1 MEPNVLLKTEIQGV
15 PLLNR
20 GKVRDIYDLEKYL
33 LIVATDRISAFD
45 VVLPNGI
52 PHKGR
57 VLNQIS
63 AFWFK
68 TLEKIVPH
76 HMVTTQ
82 LSGFAGLPKE
92 VASLLTGR
100 AMIVKKAKPLL
111 VECIVRGYV
120 SGSGWKEYQA
130 KGTISGIALPKG
142 LKESAK
148 LPEPIFTP
156 STKAEIGIHDE
167 NIDFSTAVKILGKEL
182 AEQVRSVSIQIYR
195 QASDLAEGR
204 GILIADTKFEFGLDE
219 KGRLTLIDEA
229 LTPDSSRF
237 WPKEGYAP
245 GGAQKSYDKQFV
257 RDYLLSLH
265 WEQKPPAPSLP
276 EDVIRRTSEKYVEVY
291 ERLTGKKLEIQ

>member
-1 MEPNVLLKTEIQGV
+1 MKPNVLLQSEIPGI

-20 GKVRDIYDLEKYL
+20 GKVRDIYDFGDHL
-33 LIVATDRISAFD
+33 LIVASDRISAFD

-76 HMVTTQ
+76 HLVSIDLT
-82 LSGFAGLPKE
+82 GFPRLAKE
-92 VASLLTGR
+92 TASELAGR
-100 AMIVKKAKPLL
+100 AMIVKKAKPLR
-111 VECIVRGYV
+111 VECIVRGYL
-120 SGSGWKEYQA
+120 SGSGWKEYRSA
-130 KGTISGIALPKG
+130 GSICGIALPG
-142 LKESAK
+142 GMKESAK

-167 NIDFSTAVKILGKEL
+167 NIDFAAAEKILGKDL
-182 AEQVRSVSIQIYR
+182 AGQVRSVSLRIYR
-195 QASDLAEGR
+195 EASALAESR

-219 KGRLTLIDEA
+219 TGKLILIDEA

-237 WPKEGYAP
+237 WPKDGYAP
-245 GGAQKSYDKQFV
+245 GGAQKSFDKQFV
-257 RDYLLSLH
+257 RDYLISLK
-265 WEQKPPAPSLP
+265 WDQKPPAPSLP
-276 EDVIRRTSEKYVEVY
+276 EDVILRTSAKYVEAF
-291 ERLTGKKLEIQ
+291 ERLTGRKLEV

>member
-1 MEPNVLLKTEIQGV
+1 MKPNVLLQSEIPGI

-20 GKVRDIYDLEKYL
+20 GKVRDIYDFGDHL
-33 LIVATDRISAFD
+33 LIVASDRISAFD

-76 HMVTTQ
+76 HLVSIDLT
-82 LSGFAGLPKE
+82 GFPRLAKE
-92 VASLLTGR
+92 TASELAGR
-100 AMIVKKAKPLL
+100 AMIVKKAKPLR
-111 VECIVRGYV
+111 VECIVRGYL
-120 SGSGWKEYQA
+120 SGSGWKEYRSA
-130 KGTISGIALPKG
+130 GSICGIALPG
-142 LKESAK
+142 GMKESAK

-167 NIDFSTAVKILGKEL
+167 NIDFAAAEKILGKDL
-182 AEQVRSVSIQIYR
+182 AGQVRSVSLRIYR
-195 QASDLAEGR
+195 EASALAESR

-219 KGRLTLIDEA
+219 TGKLILIDEA

-237 WPKEGYAP
+237 WPKDGYAP
-245 GGAQKSYDKQFV
+245 GGAQKSFDKQFV
-257 RDYLLSLH
+257 RDYLISLK
-265 WEQKPPAPSLP
+265 WDQKPPAPSLP
-276 EDVIRRTSEKYVEVY
+276 EDVILRTSAKYVEVF
-291 ERLTGKKLEIQ
+291 ERLTGRKLEV

>member
-1 MEPNVLLKTEIQGV
+1 MKPNVLLQSEIPGI

-20 GKVRDIYDLEKYL
+20 GKVRDIYDFGDHL
-33 LIVATDRISAFD
+33 LIVASDRISAFD

-76 HMVTTQ
+76 HLVSIDLT
-82 LSGFAGLPKE
+82 GFPRLAKE
-92 VASLLTGR
+92 TASELAGR
-100 AMIVKKAKPLL
+100 AMIVKKAKPLR
-111 VECIVRGYV
+111 VECIVRGYL
-120 SGSGWKEYQA
+120 SGAGWKEYRSA
-130 KGTISGIALPKG
+130 GSICGIALPG
-142 LKESAK
+142 GMKESAK

-167 NIDFSTAVKILGKEL
+167 NIDFAAAEKILGKDL
-182 AEQVRSVSIQIYR
+182 AGQVRSVSLRIYR
-195 QASDLAEGR
+195 EASALAESR

-219 KGRLTLIDEA
+219 TGKLILIDEA

-237 WPKEGYAP
+237 WPKDGYAP
-245 GGAQKSYDKQFV
+245 GGAQKSFDKQFV
-257 RDYLLSLH
+257 RDYLISLK
-265 WEQKPPAPSLP
+265 WDQKPPAPSLP
-276 EDVIRRTSEKYVEVY
+276 EDVILRTSAKYVEAF
-291 ERLTGKKLEIQ
+291 ERLTGRKLEV

>member
-1 MEPNVLLKTEIQGV
+1 MKPNVLLQSEIPGI

-20 GKVRDIYDLEKYL
+20 GKVRDIYDFGDHL
-33 LIVATDRISAFD
+33 LIVASDRISAFD

-76 HMVTTQ
+76 HLVSIDLT
-82 LSGFAGLPKE
+82 GFPRLAKE
-92 VASLLTGR
+92 TASELAGR
-100 AMIVKKAKPLL
+100 AMIVKKAKPLR
-111 VECIVRGYV
+111 VECIVRGYL
-120 SGSGWKEYQA
+120 SGSGWKEYRSA
-130 KGTISGIALPKG
+130 GSICGIALPGG

-167 NIDFSTAVKILGKEL
+167 NIDFAAAEKILGKDL
-182 AEQVRSVSIQIYR
+182 AGQVRSVSLRIYR
-195 QASDLAEGR
+195 EASALAESR

-219 KGRLTLIDEA
+219 TGKLILIDEA

-237 WPKEGYAP
+237 WPKDGYAP
-245 GGAQKSYDKQFV
+245 GGAQKSFDKQFV
-257 RDYLLSLH
+257 RDYLISLK
-265 WEQKPPAPSLP
+265 WDQKPPAPSLP
-276 EDVIRRTSEKYVEVY
+276 EDVILRTSAKYVEAF
-291 ERLTGKKLEIQ
+291 ERLTGRKLEV

>member
-1 MEPNVLLKTEIQGV
+1 MKPNVLLQSEIPGI

-20 GKVRDIYDLEKYL
+20 GKVRDIYDFGDHL
-33 LIVATDRISAFD
+33 LIVASDRISAFD

-76 HMVTTQ
+76 HLVSIDLT
-82 LSGFAGLPKE
+82 GFPRLAKE
-92 VASLLTGR
+92 TASELAGR
-100 AMIVKKAKPLL
+100 AMIVKKAKPLR
-111 VECIVRGYV
+111 VECIVRGYL
-120 SGSGWKEYQA
+120 SGSGWKEYRSA
-130 KGTISGIALPKG
+130 GSICGIALPGG

-167 NIDFSTAVKILGKEL
+167 NIDFAAAEKILGKDL
-182 AEQVRSVSIQIYR
+182 AGQVRSVSLRIYR
-195 QASDLAEGR
+195 EASALAESR

-219 KGRLTLIDEA
+219 TGKLILIDEA

-237 WPKEGYAP
+237 WPKDGYAP
-245 GGAQKSYDKQFV
+245 GGAQKSFDKQFV
-257 RDYLLSLH
+257 RDYLISLK
-265 WEQKPPAPSLP
+265 WDQKPPAPSLP
-276 EDVIRRTSEKYVEVY
+276 EDVILRTSAKYVEVF
-291 ERLTGKKLEIQ
+291 ERLTGRKLEV